1 MLMEIND
8 RLLKVLEQC
17 ELKDNHLHG
26 RLSLIQNHL
35 WEVLPESELTKL
47 VEIEDLYIQ
56 KGVIVCYT
64 SYHIGYDDALKEH
77 PLYIKTNKK
86 ERLSSL
92 KIPLLLPTTMTT
104 F

>member
-1 MLMEIND
+1 MAPFIFWNLAF
-8 RLLKVLEQC
+8 
-17 ELKDNHLHG
+17 
-26 RLSLIQNHL
+26 
-35 WEVLPESELTKL
+35 
-47 VEIEDLYIQ
+47 
-56 KGVIVCYT
+56 YT
-64 SYHIGYDDALKEH
+64 IIRTQLDDALKEH